1 MGMAKRRY
9 YVIYEA
15 KSSGTG
21 SEWKV
26 KLEQGPVLS
35 THGSNRRAAINNA
48 KKLGRRN
55 NRPVMVNYKDGRTG
69 AQYIDETEL

>member
-1 MGMAKRRY
+1 MAKRRY
-9 YVIYEA
+9 YVIYEE
-15 KSSGTG
+15 KSNGRG

-55 NRPVMVNYKDGRTG
+55 NRPVMINYKDGRTG
-69 AQYIDETEL
+69 NRYIDETEL